1 MTVGENIAVTP
12 ALLQWPAVRIARR
25 VDELLALVELDADMR
40 DRRPSELSG
49 GQQQRVGVAR
59 ALAAEPRVMLRQL
72 DEPFG
77 ALDPVTR
84 ERLQQSFLR
93 IREELALTTVFVT
106 HDMTEALMMGDRIG
120 VMRDGRL
127 LQLGTPHELFRAACQ
142 RLRPPVDEH
151 APAAGGGR
159 RRLDGRRAGRD
170 RMLNEQLALLP
181 EYMTAHLQLALLAL
195 LLSTAVSVPLG
206 VAATRFAWLEQPAL
220 AFAGVIQTIPSLA
233 LLAVMVPVLAALDL
247 QSIGFLPAIVGLTLY
262 GLLPVLRNTVTG
274 IAGVDPALKEA
285 ARGVGMTARQQ
296 LTRVELPLAM
306 PVIVAGVR
314 TATVW
319 VVGIATLSTP
329 VGATSLGNYIFSGLQ
344 TRNYASVLI
353 GCVAAA
359 GLALVLDGLVRS
371 VEVALVRR
379 SRRRLT
385 AALAVV
391 AVLYAYAGIT
401 AAAPLLGDR
410 EQPVVV
416 GSKSFTEQ
424 YILGAAVAAWVERE
438 TGRPTSFLQSL
449 GSLVAF
455 DALDAGEVDIYV
467 DYSGTI
473 WANEMGRAE
482 IRAGRA
488 ETLRGVGDFVENE
501 HGMKLAATL
510 GFNNTYALAVRAADA
525 ERLGLRTISDLV
537 GHAPRLAIGADVE
550 FFARP
555 EWPAVRDT
563 YGLDFREQ
571 RAMDASLMYQAA
583 ATGEVDVISAYSTDG
598 RITAYDLRILDDD
611 RNTIPPYDAVVL
623 AGARLLCDAPDVVEA
638 LARLEGTIDADRMR
652 GMNLRVDLE
661 GEDPGRVAAAFV
673 EELSTAGR

>member
-1 MTVGENIAVTP
+1 
-12 ALLQWPAVRIARR
+12 
-25 VDELLALVELDADMR
+25 
-40 DRRPSELSG
+40 
-49 GQQQRVGVAR
+49 
-59 ALAAEPRVMLRQL
+59 
-72 DEPFG
+72 
-77 ALDPVTR
+77 
-84 ERLQQSFLR
+84 
-93 IREELALTTVFVT
+93 
-106 HDMTEALMMGDRIG
+106 
-120 VMRDGRL
+120 
-127 LQLGTPHELFRAACQ
+127 
-142 RLRPPVDEH
+142 
-151 APAAGGGR
+151 
-159 RRLDGRRAGRD
+159 
-170 RMLNEQLALLP
+170 MLNEQLALLP
-181 EYMTAHLQLALLAL
+181 EYLTAHLQLALLAL

-206 VAATRFAWLEQPAL
+206 VAATRIAWLEQPAL

-296 LTRVELPLAM
+296 LTMVELPLAM

-344 TRNYASVLI
+344 TRNYASVLL

-359 GLALVLDGLVRS
+359 GLALLLDGLVRS
-371 VEVALVRR
+371 VEVSLARR

-385 AALAVV
+385 VALAVV
-391 AVLYAYAGIT
+391 ALLYAYAGIT
-401 AAAPLLGDR
+401 LAAPLLGDR

-467 DYSGTI
+467 DYTGTI

-488 ETLRGVGDFVENE
+488 ETLRGVRGFLENE

-525 ERLGLRTISDLV
+525 ERLGLRAISDLAD
-537 GHAPRLAIGADVE
+537 HAPRLAIGADVE

-598 RITAYDLRILDDD
+598 RITAYDLRVLDDD
-611 RNTIPPYDAVVL
+611 RNTIPPYDAIVV
-623 AGARLLCDAPDVVEA
+623 AGARLARDAPDVVEA
-638 LARLEGTIDADRMR
+638 LARLDGTIDADRMR

-661 GEDPGRVAAAFV
+661 GEDPGRVATAFV
-673 EELSTAGR
+673 EELSAAGR